1 METGEYI
8 LFLWG
13 PVARPVAGPV
23 ARPVAGPVAG
33 PVGQCA
39 GGPVGCGPVGRWSGG
54 PGRWAGPVGRW
65 VGGLVGINVSFC
77 REGEAVTN

>member
-33 PVGQCA
+33 PVGQWA

-54 PGRWAGPVGRW
+54 PGRW